1 MKWHIARAVGA
12 APPAQVLREI
22 VKAIIW
28 CTRAETSVTNVG
40 LMGDKSV
47 GGCTK
52 KIVKYCVKGD
62 ARPHTTCRCIP
73 YIQLRFSSLALINEC
88 NVERLEV
95 AGERYGGELA
105 IRRKKRYLPQ

>member
-52 KIVKYCVKGD
+52 KIVKYCVK
-62 ARPHTTCRCIP
+62 RSCMPSHLMLM
-73 YIQLRFSSLALINEC
+73 YSSHPIAFF
-88 NVERLEV
+88 RLG
-95 AGERYGGELA
+95 AC
-105 IRRKKRYLPQ
+105 Q